1 MALNVF
7 PVAQTAAATSAAS
20 TLQNTFY
27 AANNTTTYSAAVD
40 LAPAIYSVTCTSS
53 TIANV
58 IFADASG
65 AVIASGA
72 TTSGTVS
79 FNLATT
85 AKSIK
90 YFINTGSNI
99 QINVQATGAAVTY
112 GASGTLQT
120 ITTSQTLD
128 FTGGAFAVC
137 VQAGYHGT
145 QWDGGE
151 GNRSLGG
158 RSGSLIGGIV
168 SVTANVT
175 SVTVG
180 AAPGG
185 HTSIGSLTT
194 ANAGATYGNGGQSF
208 SYGYGDD
215 SGSTVGSAS
224 SSIATLG
231 YSVVLPNTP
240 NATTGGGGGG
250 GYNSGRAGGGS
261 GIGTGGNG
269 GAGSGGGGGAGSGYG
284 SGGGG
289 GSVGWAGRGAGGA
302 GAQGVVYLV
311 KF

>member
-1 MALNVF
+1 MASNVF

-27 AANNTTTYSAAVD
+27 AANNTTTYSAEVD
-40 LAPAIYSVTCTSS
+40 LAPAIYSVTCISS

-58 IFADASG
+58 IFIDASG

-112 GASGTLQT
+112 AASGTLQT
-120 ITTSQTLD
+120 ITSSQTLN

-137 VQAGYHGT
+137 VQAGFHGT
-145 QWDGGE
+145 QWNGGE
-151 GNRSLGG
+151 GSGSVGG
-158 RSGSLIGGIV
+158 RSGAIIGGAV
-168 SVTANVT
+168 PVTSGVT
-175 SVTVG
+175 SVTIG

-194 ANAGATYGNGGQSF
+194 TTAGANYGNGGSSF
-208 SYGYGDD
+208 AYGYGDD
-215 SGSTVGSAS
+215 SGSTAGNAS

-250 GYNSGRAGGGS
+250 GQYSGRAGGGS
-261 GIGTGGNG
+261 GIGTGGSG

-289 GSVGWAGRGAGGA
+289 GSVGWAGRGPGGS

-311 KF
+311 RF